1 MHYVVENGN
10 TRIRTIQKY
19 IKEVN
24 YDKSEQKYGVNIT
37 KSEIPKYSKGKA
49 QSKKQD
55 HQNKLWYKKFKDL
68 VNLQHTHGG
77 RTDARRKKKLR

>member
-24 YDKSEQKYGVNIT
+24 YDKYEQKYGVNIT

-49 QSKKQD
+49 
-55 HQNKLWYKKFKDL
+55 
-68 VNLQHTHGG
+68 
-77 RTDARRKKKLR
+77 